1 MIANHDARDCAAA
14 RASLT
19 ACAMSSNPSPRPT
32 PAAARL
38 LVDCLVQQGCDRIF
52 TVPGESFLQVL
63 DALHGQDDID
73 VVTCR
78 QEGGVAFMACADGAM
93 TGRPGVAFVTR
104 GPGATNASIGVH
116 VAMQD
121 SQPMILFVG
130 DVDSTMRDR
139 EGFQELDFAQFFG
152 PACKWAARIDDA
164 NRIPEYIARAYAT
177 AMSGRPGPVVLA
189 LPEDMLS
196 RDTEA
201 RPRAAIARP
210 AQAPCPDAMQAMM
223 DLIGDAASPLAI
235 IGGAGWNAKARQH
248 FQLFA
253 ERLGIPVATA
263 FRRQDAISP
272 ASRVYA
278 GNLGYGP
285 NPKLVERVKEADLI
299 LAVGARLGEATTD
312 GYTVPPLTAPERKL
326 VHIHPDPDELNRV
339 YPADLAIC
347 ASMDEFA
354 ESAALWDEGAVIDF
368 DAGPQ
373 AHAEWEEW
381 ATPAPSSHALD
392 MGMAVQFMRD
402 TLPADTIICNGA
414 GNFAGWWHRYW
425 RYEGYPTQ
433 LAPTCGAMGYGVPAA
448 VAAAL
453 RHPERTVVAV
463 AGDGDFLMN
472 GQELATAVQH
482 GANLIVIVVDNG
494 AYGTIRMHQ
503 EREFPGE
510 ERVSGTRL
518 SNPDFAALA
527 GAFGGWSARAETTDQ
542 FKQAL
547 VAAKGRSGLRL
558 IHCLIDI
565 EQLAASGA
573 SISGLRAKAS

>member
-1 MIANHDARDCAAA
+1 M
-14 RASLT
+14 T
-19 ACAMSSNPSPRPT
+19 TRPT
-32 PAAARL
+32 PAAAKL
-38 LVDCLVQQGCDRIF
+38 LVDCLIEQGCERIF

-63 DALHGQDDID
+63 DALGQQDQID
-73 VVTCR
+73 LVTCR
-78 QEGGVAFMACADGAM
+78 QEGGVAMMACADGAM
-93 TGRPGVAFVTR
+93 TQRPGVAFVTR

-130 DVDSTMRDR
+130 DVDSEMRDR
-139 EGFQELDFAQFFG
+139 EGFQEVDFAAFFG
-152 PACKWAARIDDA
+152 PIAKWAARIDSAD
-164 NRIPEYIARAYAT
+164 RIPEYIARAYAT
-177 AMSGRPGPVVLA
+177 AISGRPGPVVLA

-201 RPRAAIARP
+201 APRKRVERP

-223 DLIGDAASPLAI
+223 ALIADAASPIAV
-235 IGGAGWNAKARQH
+235 IGGAGWNAKAREY

-272 ASRVYA
+272 SSRVYA

-285 NPKLVERVKEADLI
+285 SPKLVERVKNADLV

-312 GYTVPPLTAPERKL
+312 GYTVPPLIDGERKL
-326 VHIHPDPDELNRV
+326 IHVHPDPKELNSV

-347 ASMDEFA
+347 AEMDEFA
-354 ESAALWDEGAVIDF
+354 ESAALWDDGETIDF
-368 DAGPQ
+368 DAGAE
-373 AHAEWEEW
+373 AHGEWESW
-381 ATPAPSSHALD
+381 ATAHPAPQFALD
-392 MGMAVQFMRD
+392 MGQCVQFMRD
-402 TLPADTIICNGA
+402 TLHADAIICNGA

-425 RYEGYPTQ
+425 RYEGFPTQ

-453 RHPERTVVAV
+453 RFPQRTVVAV
-463 AGDGDFLMN
+463 AGDGDFMMN

-482 GANLIVIVVDNG
+482 DANLIVIVVDNS

-510 ERVSGTRL
+510 DRISGTRL
-518 SNPDFAALA
+518 ANPDFAALA
-527 GAFGGWSARAETTDQ
+527 SAYGGWSATAKTTQD
-542 FKQAL
+542 FKDAL
-547 VAAKGRSGLRL
+547 VAAEGRGGLRL
-558 IHCLIDI
+558 IHCHIDI

-573 SISGLRAKAS
+573 TVSGLRSR

>member
-1 MIANHDARDCAAA
+1 MTAPDTPQAAQ
-14 RASLT
+14 
-19 ACAMSSNPSPRPT
+19 
-32 PAAARL
+32 L
-38 LVDCLVQQGCDRIF
+38 LIDCLTKQGCDRIF

-63 DALHGQDDID
+63 DGLGRQDAID

-130 DVDSTMRDR
+130 DVDSEMRDR
-139 EGFQELDFAQFFG
+139 EGFQEVDFSAFFG
-152 PACKWAARIDDA
+152 PIAKWAARIDSAD
-164 NRIPEYIARAYAT
+164 RIPEYVARAYAT

-196 RDTEA
+196 RDTDSKP
-201 RPRAAIARP
+201 RPCVARP

-223 DLIGDAASPLAI
+223 ALIADAASPIAI
-235 IGGAGWNAKARQH
+235 IGGAGWNAKAREN

-272 ASRVYA
+272 SSPVYA

-285 NPKLVERVKEADLI
+285 NPKLVERVKSADLV
-299 LAVGARLGEATTD
+299 LAIGARLGEATTD
-312 GYTVPPLTAPERKL
+312 GYTVPPLTASDRKL
-326 VHIHPDPDELNRV
+326 VHVHPDANEPNSV

-354 ESAALWDEGAVIDF
+354 ESAALWDQGDAIDF
-368 DAGPQ
+368 DAGRE
-373 AHAEWEEW
+373 AHAEWEAW
-381 ATPAPSSHALD
+381 ATAHPNDHALD
-392 MGMAVQFMRD
+392 MGQAVQFMRD

-414 GNFAGWWHRYW
+414 GNFSGWWHRYW
-425 RYEGYPTQ
+425 RYEGLPTQ

-448 VAAAL
+448 VSAAL
-453 RHPERTVVAV
+453 RFPQRTVVAV

-482 GANLIVIVVDNG
+482 GANLIVIVVDNS

-510 ERVSGTRL
+510 ERISATRL
-518 SNPDFAALA
+518 ANPDFAALA
-527 GAFGGWSARAETTDQ
+527 NAFGGWSARAATTQ
-542 FKQAL
+542 EFKDAL
-547 VAAKGRSGLRL
+547 VDAQGRGGLRL
-558 IHCLIDI
+558 IHCTIDI

-573 SISGLRAKAS
+573 SVSGLRNR